1 MKEYTRETINKIV
14 EKINKSILLP
24 DIQRPFVWTE
34 EQIYKLFDSLMRGY
48 PISTFLFWELT
59 KEKIQEIKE
68 KQDLWIKMYKF
79 VDSNEDDNI
88 EELNRN
94 KDSYQ
99 LVLDGQQR
107 LTSLFI
113 ALKGSWKK
121 KIKKNIIIH
130 ELYFDTLSGDNE
142 SEDGILYDFQ
152 FLDAYFG
159 RIRTLFPVTS
169 GQRFGIIRTA

>member
-59 KEKIQEIKE
+59 KDKIQEIKN

-99 LVLDGQQR
+99 LVLDKDLQ
-107 LTSLFI
+107 
-113 ALKGSWKK
+113 
-121 KIKKNIIIH
+121 
-130 ELYFDTLSGDNE
+130 LYL
-142 SEDGILYDFQ
+142 
-152 FLDAYFG
+152 
-159 RIRTLFPVTS
+159 
-169 GQRFGIIRTA
+169 